1 MSRETR
7 RRANRLNQQA
17 INQDVAHGQGSA
29 AGLAGGPLD
38 SCPYRR
44 ADLRNYWIRGWHEG
58 RELAERYAA
67 PAPTLTDEGRAAL
80 AAIRKMLE
88 QKG

>member
-1 MSRETR
+1 MNRETR
-7 RRANRLNQQA
+7 RRA
-17 INQDVAHGQGSA
+17 INQDVARQQGVHA
-29 AGLAGGPLD
+29 ALRGESMDA
-38 SCPYRR
+38 CPYRR
-44 ADLRNYWIRGWHEG
+44 ADLRNHWVRGWHDG
-58 RELAERYAA
+58 RERAERHAT